1 MDPTAIDKA
10 AGALRDAT
18 ALLITAGAGIGVDSG
33 LPDFRG
39 DEGFWKAYPP
49 FRKLGLSFIE
59 LANPR
64 WFDRDPE
71 LAWGFYGHRLALYR
85 KTRPHEGFAILA
97 KWGKRMKDGAFV
109 FTSNVDG
116 QFQRAGFDP
125 DRIFECHGALDSL
138 QCQRGCGE
146 PAFPSEHYEP
156 NVDEESFRAK
166 GALPRCPGCDGIAR
180 PNVLLFGDWGWDSAH
195 YDEQEERLATWL
207 ELHRE
212 RSDSRLVVVEL
223 GAGTHIPT
231 VRGFSENM
239 AARHRG
245 TLVRINP
252 RESQG
257 PRGTISL
264 AASAREALSA
274 IDAALGSSIG

>member
-1 MDPTAIDKA
+1 MDPLAVDKA
-10 AGALRDAT
+10 ARALRSAT
-18 ALLITAGAGIGVDSG
+18 ALLVTAGAGLGVDSG

-49 FRKLGLSFIE
+49 FRKLGLRFVE

-85 KTRPHEGFAILA
+85 RTLPHEGFRILA
-97 KWGKRMKDGAFV
+97 SWGKRAAGGAFV

-125 DRIFECHGALDSL
+125 SRIFECHGALDYL
-138 QCQRGCGE
+138 QCQRDCGE
-146 PAFPSEHYEP
+146 PAFPADGYEP
-156 NVDEESFRAK
+156 SFDEESFRAT
-166 GALPRCPGCDGIAR
+166 GPLPRCPRCDVIAR
-180 PNVLLFGDWGWDSAH
+180 PNVLLFGDWGWESER

-207 ELHRE
+207 DLQRE
-212 RSDSRLVVVEL
+212 RSDGRLVVVEL
-223 GAGTHIPT
+223 GAGTQLPT
-231 VRGFSENM
+231 VRAFGEAT

-245 TLVRINP
+245 TLIRINP

-257 PRGTISL
+257 PKGTISL
-264 AASAREALSA
+264 AASSLEACRA
-274 IDAALGSSIG
+274 IDRAL